1 MLRSETMGYH
11 SILFSKENAFE
22 ILDELGHL
30 GILNIEDSNEDIISN
45 KKPYF
50 SQISEI
56 HLALKRFEEIEK
68 LIIDNG
74 MITSKEVEEREK
86 TTLVLSK
93 LKSDLKT
100 TPYSEFYHHL
110 YEDIENRYNNI
121 MESSKDLEKME
132 EKVYQS
138 SDCINV
144 LESLRDNLPENF
156 SKINPFS
163 KNEFKKKSLIRLEYV
178 IGVISNYDLYN
189 FQKSLFRLSRGNV
202 FVNYF
207 PVRKHHFQNKK
218 KKVEKT
224 VVFLTFQNTESEI
237 LSKKIN
243 RLCQSFRVTIYP
255 MPDSL
260 IGIDIDITKK
270 YNENYELNQV
280 LGKSVANIK
289 ENLNYYFNDNNF
301 NSISR
306 LYEERVYLLK
316 QLNIYETMN
325 KFIIRQN
332 FIEGRFWIPICKEK
346 YFEDALSY
354 LVKQKEFNGFRTT
367 SLDFKSFKKN
377 PPTLISTNSFSA
389 PFQNIVDTYGV
400 PSYQE
405 INPGLFTIVTFPFF
419 FGVMFG
425 DIGHGLML
433 FVFALFMFY
442 NEKMFPKA
450 IRDLKGLLL
459 LMGFFGCYC
468 GLIYNDFFAVPVPLT
483 SSCYEEVDHEYG
495 RIDGCNYP
503 VGIDYTW
510 HHSHNAVS
518 FINSF
523 KMKLS
528 IVIGVIHM
536 LVGIGLKGV
545 NAIYFSR
552 LAEFFLDFIPQM
564 LFMLSTFGYMVVCI
578 FAKWMTD
585 YSEIPGEAPSII
597 ALYINFIG
605 EVKEPLIGTVE
616 FQQNLQQI
624 LATTAAVCVPIMLL
638 GKPLTVGLLAKKKKG
653 YKPLNNESIDLE
665 DIQEQSNLIQPEF
678 NKSDPENNSSSNTNN
693 SNIEEDH
700 EDSHDFSEVLIH
712 QCIETIEFVLGSIS
726 NTASYLRLWAL
737 SLAHSQLAK
746 VFFDMLL
753 KPYISGNNS
762 VIFDV
767 IMASIMFIM
776 FLIVTFAVLMIMDLM
791 ECFLHALRL
800 HWVEFQNKFYKGEGY
815 KFVPLNF
822 AEYIS
827 LNFAY

>member
-1 MLRSETMGYH
+1 MLRSETMSYY
-11 SILFSKENAFE
+11 SILFSKENAYE
-22 ILDELGHL
+22 ILEELGHL
-30 GILNIEDSNEDIISN
+30 GILDIEDLNNDLISN
-45 KKPYF
+45 KKNYF

-68 LIIDNG
+68 LMTENG
-74 MITSKEVEEREK
+74 MITSKEIEESYK

-93 LKSDLKT
+93 LKTDLKK

-110 YEDIENRYNNI
+110 YEDIENRFNNI
-121 MESSKDLEKME
+121 IESNKDLKKME
-132 EKVYQS
+132 EKVFQS

-144 LESLRDNLPENF
+144 LESLRDNLPKNF

-207 PVRKHHFQNKK
+207 PVKKHHFLDQKK
-218 KKVEKT
+218 KIEKT
-224 VVFLTFQNTESEI
+224 VVFLTFQNTESKI
-237 LSKKIN
+237 LSEKIST
-243 RLCQSFRVTIYP
+243 LCRSFRVTIYP

-260 IGIDIDITKK
+260 NSIEIDIAKK
-270 YNENYELNQV
+270 YNENNEINQI
-280 LGKSVANIK
+280 LEKSINNIK
-289 ENLNYYFNDNNF
+289 ENLNYYYKDFNFIN
-301 NSISR
+301 ISR

-325 KFIIRQN
+325 KFNIRKN
-332 FIEGRFWIPICKEK
+332 FFEGRFWIPVCKEK

-367 SLDFKSFKKN
+367 SLDFKNFKKQ

-400 PSYQE
+400 PNYKE
-405 INPGLFTIVTFPFF
+405 INPGLFTIVTFPFL

-433 FVFALFMFY
+433 FIFGLFLFFY
-442 NEKMFPKA
+442 ENKFPKD
-450 IRDLKGLLL
+450 IRNLKCLLVF
-459 LMGFFGCYC
+459 MGFFACYC
-468 GLIYNDFFAVPVPLT
+468 GIIYNDFFAVPVPLMN
-483 SSCYEEVDHEYG
+483 SCYEEVDGGFG
-495 RIDGCNYP
+495 REENCNYP
-503 VGIDYTW
+503 IGIDYTW
-510 HHSHNAVS
+510 HHTHNTVS

-536 LVGIGLKGV
+536 LVGISMKGL
-545 NAIYFSR
+545 NALYFSH
-552 LAEFFLDFIPQM
+552 LAEFFFDFLPQM

-578 FAKWMTD
+578 IAKWLID

-605 EVKEPLIGTVE
+605 EVKQPLIGTAQ
-616 FQQNLQQI
+616 FQEDLQGI
-624 LATTAAVCVPIMLL
+624 LATIAAICVPIMLL
-638 GKPLTVGLLAKKKKG
+638 GKPLTLALFAKKEKG
-653 YKPLNNESIDLE
+653 YQPLNESIDLE
-665 DIQEQSNLIQPEF
+665 DIQEKSNLIQAEF
-678 NKSDPENNSSSNTNN
+678 NQTEQSFDPNSNPSSN
-693 SNIEEDH
+693 SNINKKEDH
-700 EDSHDFSEVLIH
+700 SHDFSEMLIH
-712 QCIETIEFVLGSIS
+712 QSIETIEFVLGSIS

-746 VFFDMLL
+746 VFFEMLL
-753 KPYISGNNS
+753 KPYISGHNS
-762 VIFDV
+762 IGFDV
-767 IMASIMFIM
+767 VMACIMFVM
-776 FLIVTFAVLMIMDLM
+776 FIIVTFAVLMIMDLM

-815 KFVPLNF
+815 KFNPLNF

-827 LNFAY
+827 SNFE